1 MGHPDDEDDILCHV
15 LCIIAHFARDCVA
28 HVYWKNVS
36 LTALGVEND
45 GVLQQTSMST

>member
-1 MGHPDDEDDILCHV
+1 MCFVCAPLRV
-15 LCIIAHFARDCVA
+15 IAHFARDCVA
-28 HVYWKNVS
+28 HGGVHWKNVS